1 MRKLLLSWTCFLLF
15 TIVTLYSCKQRE
27 VLVYL
32 DRIKTVDIQVTDT
45 VYDYK
50 VVPMISSA
58 VLPIDSTSFLFN
70 TYSTSTCSLVS
81 GLLVHS
87 LSQKDTVLA
96 LPISYKTITISDSI
110 PYPVKVVE
118 VVKTV
123 DYRGWFLFLVLI
135 LIDIIY
141 ILIKIKKTKL

>member
-1 MRKLLLSWTCFLLF
+1 MKKLFFLSCFLLF

-27 VLVYL
+27 VVVYL
-32 DRIKTVDIQVTDT
+32 DRIKTIDVQVTDT

-50 VVPMISSA
+50 VVPLVTSS
-58 VLPIDSTSFLFN
+58 VLPIDSTSFLSN
-70 TYSTSTCSLVS
+70 TYSTSTCSVIS

-123 DYRGWFLFLVLI
+123 DYRGWVFFIVLI
-135 LIDIIY
+135 LINTIY
-141 ILIKIKKTKL
+141 IIIKIKKFYL

>member
-1 MRKLLLSWTCFLLF
+1 MKKLFFLSCFLLF

-27 VLVYL
+27 VVVYL
-32 DRIKTVDIQVTDT
+32 DRIKTIDVQVTDT

-50 VVPMISSA
+50 VVPLVSSS
-58 VLPIDSTSFLFN
+58 VLPIDSTSFLSN
-70 TYSTSTCSLVS
+70 TYSTSTCSVIS

-123 DYRGWFLFLVLI
+123 DYRGWVFFIVLI
-135 LIDIIY
+135 LINTIY
-141 ILIKIKKTKL
+141 IIIKIKKFYL

>member
-1 MRKLLLSWTCFLLF
+1 MRRLIFLSCFLLF

-27 VLVYL
+27 VVYL
-32 DRIKTVDIQVTDT
+32 DRIKTIDVYVTDT

-50 VVPMISSA
+50 VIPMVTSS
-58 VLPIDSTSFLFN
+58 VLPTDSTSFLSN
-70 TYSTSTCSLVS
+70 TYSTSTCSVIS

-96 LPISYKTITISDSI
+96 LPISYKTITIRDSI

-123 DYRGWFLFLVLI
+123 DYRGWFLFIVLL
-135 LIDIIY
+135 LINTVY
-141 ILIKIKKTKL
+141 ILIKIKKTFL

>member
-1 MRKLLLSWTCFLLF
+1 MRKLIFLSCFLLF

-27 VLVYL
+27 VVVYL
-32 DRIKTVDIQVTDT
+32 DRIKTVDVHVTDT

-50 VVPMISSA
+50 VVPMVTSA
-58 VLPIDSTSFLFN
+58 VLPTDSTSFLSN
-70 TYSTSTCSLVS
+70 TYSTSTCSVIS

-123 DYRGWFLFLVLI
+123 DYRGWVLFIVLI
-135 LIDIIY
+135 LINTVY
-141 ILIKIKKTKL
+141 ILIKIKKIKL

>member
-1 MRKLLLSWTCFLLF
+1 MKKLFFLSCFLLF

-27 VLVYL
+27 VVVYL
-32 DRIKTVDIQVTDT
+32 DRIKTIDVQVTDT

-50 VVPMISSA
+50 IVPLVSSS
-58 VLPIDSTSFLFN
+58 VLPIDSTSFLSN
-70 TYSTSTCSLVS
+70 TYSTSTCSVIS

-123 DYRGWFLFLVLI
+123 DYRGWVFFIVLI
-135 LIDIIY
+135 LINTIY
-141 ILIKIKKTKL
+141 IIIKIKKFYL